1 MGAYFY
7 FAHFEKCY
15 SMAMIGKIRRNLWL
29 VIILLGLALAA
40 FIIMD
45 VTSANVPGAT
55 SDFTVGSINGDKV
68 DWNEFQDAERILY
81 QGSSQNVYAQRDY
94 LWNYFIADR
103 IAKEEAD
110 VLGLGVSREELME
123 LQFGARLS
131 PIVQRNFRDPNTG
144 QINRQQLQD
153 IRVQIENGQ
162 LDGRIFPFWR
172 FQEKEII
179 KDRLQTKINTLVQ
192 KAMFTPTW
200 MVERFHYDNN
210 NKVDFAYVKLP
221 YDDVDDS
228 EISVSDEDI
237 KAYIEENESKY
248 KTEEET
254 RVIQYTVMNVKPTG
268 QDSALL
274 LEEMIGVRDAFINAT
289 DDSAFV
295 EVNLGVME
303 DAYYKAEDLPAALT
317 DTVFDMPIGSVYG
330 PYIDNNAYNVVKLI
344 DRKQIPDSVRSR
356 HILLR
361 ANDLQQAAAA
371 QQTLDSLKNL
381 IETGAGRF
389 DSLAAKFSQDVAS
402 GREGGDLGFAA
413 QGTMVKPFNDMIFYE
428 AKEGELNFVYS
439 NFGVHLVEVTD
450 RKFLS
455 NEPGVRLAII
465 SEPIVPSEETQN
477 NAFDE
482 ALAFVGENRSLDEL
496 AKSIE
501 SKANLTLET
510 VGALTKNAFTV
521 GKLKPGQSSRDIVRW
536 AFDPSTEKG
545 DVSPE
550 VYVIED
556 DVNYFNSQYVIVGLK
571 EIEKAGLP
579 SVETLRPQ
587 VEIFVK
593 NKKKAE
599 ILKKRAEGKDL
610 AAVAAEFNTQVDT
623 IQGASFQNTFVEG
636 LGSEAKVVARA
647 FKMNTGDP
655 VATVEGNSGVFVLKV
670 LNKQE
675 ASEPAN
681 IAQLRAFA
689 PSTTKQQ
696 IPSLLFQAL
705 KEGADIED
713 NRFTFY

>member
-1 MGAYFY
+1 
-7 FAHFEKCY
+7 
-15 SMAMIGKIRRNLWL
+15 MAMIGKIRRNLWL

-55 SDFTVGSINGDKV
+55 SDFSVGSINGDKV

-162 LDGRIFPFWR
+162 LDERIFPFWR

-200 MVERFHYDNN
+200 MVERYHYDNN

-237 KAYIEENESKY
+237 KAYIKENEAKY

-254 RVIQYTVMNVKPTG
+254 RVIQYTVMHVKPTG

-274 LEEMIGVRDAFINAT
+274 LEEMTGVRDAFINAT

-295 EVNLGVME
+295 EVNLGVMD

-371 QQTLDSLKNL
+371 QQA
-381 IETGAGRF
+381 AGVEPVR
-389 DSLAAKFSQDVAS
+389 
-402 GREGGDLGFAA
+402 GRLHLVGRGRVLLLVTDRHGGDLLALLGRHQGHRQADDDHRDDDHDERDCDERGQCSA
-413 QGTMVKPFNDMIFYE
+413 QPGQPV
-428 AKEGELNFVYS
+428 V
-439 NFGVHLVEVTD
+439 
-450 RKFLS
+450 
-455 NEPGVRLAII
+455 GVR
-465 SEPIVPSEETQN
+465 Q
-477 NAFDE
+477 
-482 ALAFVGENRSLDEL
+482 
-496 AKSIE
+496 
-501 SKANLTLET
+501 
-510 VGALTKNAFTV
+510 
-521 GKLKPGQSSRDIVRW
+521 
-536 AFDPSTEKG
+536 
-545 DVSPE
+545 
-550 VYVIED
+550 
-556 DVNYFNSQYVIVGLK
+556 
-571 EIEKAGLP
+571 
-579 SVETLRPQ
+579 
-587 VEIFVK
+587 IFVLVLVLVRH
-593 NKKKAE
+593 E
-599 ILKKRAEGKDL
+599 E
-610 AAVAAEFNTQVDT
+610 AV
-623 IQGASFQNTFVEG
+623 
-636 LGSEAKVVARA
+636 
-647 FKMNTGDP
+647 
-655 VATVEGNSGVFVLKV
+655 
-670 LNKQE
+670 
-675 ASEPAN
+675 
-681 IAQLRAFA
+681 
-689 PSTTKQQ
+689 
-696 IPSLLFQAL
+696 QAL
-705 KEGADIED
+705 G
-713 NRFTFY
+713 